1 MNIWRQEVSC
11 QVPLITLMM
20 TLIDGDYDKN
30 DYTEDDNDD
39 DYDKNYDIE
48 DDSNDE
54 CDNRK

>member
-1 MNIWRQEVSC
+1 
-11 QVPLITLMM
+11 MM